1 MAIDYFSNFPDIL
14 YKGQAAKNILLRAA
28 LREVTRKTTSVLLP
42 LTLEVGER
50 SDMIAHDLYKNSS
63 YDWLVKFGN
72 NTIDP
77 YFDWPLTDYD
87 LNKFVEKK
95 YESVPAAQ
103 GTILY
108 YLHSNGDIKINID
121 TYDLLSGSEQINY
134 TPVYAYDNIV
144 EENEKKLITNLIAP
158 EFANVIDN
166 ELEKK
171 LNE

>member
-14 YKGQAAKNILLRAA
+14 YKGQTAKNILLRAA
-28 LREVTRKTTSVLLP
+28 LREVTKTTTSVLLP
-42 LTLEVGER
+42 LTLEIGER

-63 YDWLVKFGN
+63 YDWLVKFSNG
-72 NTIDP
+72 TIDP

-95 YESVPAAQ
+95 YDSIPIAQ
-103 GTILY
+103 STILY
-108 YLHSNGDIKINID
+108 YLHTNGDIKINND
-121 TYDLLSGSEQINY
+121 TYSLLSGGEQSNY
-134 TPVYAYDNIV
+134 TPVYAYDDIV
-144 EENEKKLITNLIAP
+144 DKNEKKLISGLIAP
-158 EFANVIDN
+158 EFANIIDI